1 MPTRLPIDRLALDAK
16 PFYAYVGAGDVAL
29 ETLRARVASRRE
41 QLKTVDLKTLPEQLK
56 AVDFKTLPTTLQEQV
71 AQLQGQVAQ
80 LPLLAS
86 APPAQAKELQ
96 ALVEK
101 AYNDFAV
108 RGEKVVAELRGG
120 KAKSSKT
127 QKPAAAA
134 KPATAQNK
142 AAQKTATKK
151 APAKPAAAKA
161 ATTSTTTATETPT
174 STPVTP
180 ATSTPA
186 TETAVPTQTPTS

>member
-71 AQLQGQVAQ
+71 AQL
-80 LPLLAS
+80 PLLAS
-86 APPAQAKELQ
+86 ALPAQAKELQ